1 MLIHIVERLS
11 FFLKVY
17 FVYFNYC
24 ASSTQAAH
32 QRSSFV
38 SHLRGRLLFGFVLV
52 FPPLLGSAAY
62 LVAARCRMLNANYAY
77 AACDHMTLT
86 WLHCTR
92 CTAWQES
99 LALITYVSWP
109 QGPLMIMGK
118 HSPARPTTP
127 HQLHPLYT
135 EEKSRWTKRGLDFTN
150 KFDQKYNKIKN
161 FFGSPHEPF
170 LWFPNS
176 TYPYKYSRLLK
187 SYFKFISFSNNMM
200 FLIFAVHLVHQARW
214 LHLPLGI
221 MS

>member
-77 AACDHMTLT
+77 ATCDHMTLT

-109 QGPLMIMGK
+109 QGRSWLWASTP
-118 HSPARPTTP
+118 PPDQRP
-127 HQLHPLYT
+127 HINYT
-135 EEKSRWTKRGLDFTN
+135 RCTLRKKVDEQRE
-150 KFDQKYNKIKN
+150 
-161 FFGSPHEPF
+161 
-170 LWFPNS
+170 
-176 TYPYKYSRLLK
+176 
-187 SYFKFISFSNNMM
+187 
-200 FLIFAVHLVHQARW
+200 V
-214 LHLPLGI
+214 
-221 MS
+221 